1 MEASSSDSL
10 IMAKLTIS
18 AILRSCKEEDSWKDP
33 SVHRAILVSGLSVL
47 VASSKLIEEDL
58 G

>member
-1 MEASSSDSL
+1 
-10 IMAKLTIS
+10 MAKLTIS